1 MILTTEED
9 RQYAHLLFRLMHLK
23 PVDREVYRNVPQP
36 REHILVKHA
45 AMRCNTKLIRRLANT
60 VNPPRGMD

>member
-1 MILTTEED
+1 MIPTAEED
-9 RQYAHLLFRLMHLK
+9 RQYAHLLFRLMHSK

-45 AMRCNTKLIRRLANT
+45 AMPSHEKRAR
-60 VNPPRGMD
+60 